1 MWPARCNAQYGCT
14 PAYVASLTSICNAI
28 CSRTDPAYLLV
39 KQRLACIV
47 PLSLSIPQRQLQQLH
62 GFIIKDTLAT
72 ADNMAIGIL
81 GLITRLTVVF
91 TLQVYTACPHCKQQS
106 KHLNNTVMAF
116 FTEQGLTPKLNGK
129 EPDLVEVILPPP
141 GPHHILAKLCYSM
154 VVNQNW
160 TCVFS

>member
-1 MWPARCNAQYGCT
+1 MAECCIH
-14 PAYVASLTSICNAI
+14 VAGVHSMPSLQATVQAS
-28 CSRTDPAYLLV
+28 
-39 KQRLACIV
+39 
-47 PLSLSIPQRQLQQLH
+47 QQHSH
-62 GFIIKDTLAT
+62 G
-72 ADNMAIGIL
+72 
-81 GLITRLTVVF
+81 
-91 TLQVYTACPHCKQQS
+91 
-106 KHLNNTVMAF
+106 F